1 MKISG
6 LFLLMAAVT
15 APVLAA
21 DNAGNNSMSAD
32 EMSALSQQAR
42 EQVKGFGADLKQAV
56 KQGME
61 AGGPVA
67 AIQSCNLQAP
77 VIADQHSQSEW
88 KVGRTSLKL
97 RNPDNA
103 ADVWETSVL
112 HSFEQRLAAGEEI
125 GGLEASTVENG
136 QFRYMKAIGTE
147 SLCLGCHGDNLSA
160 PVAARLAE
168 LYPADKATGYQ
179 AGQLRGAFT
188 LVRTTGE

>member
-6 LFLLMAAVT
+6 LFLLMAVVT

-21 DNAGNNSMSAD
+21 DHAGNSKGAD
-32 EMSALSQQAR
+32 EVSALSQQAR
-42 EQVKGFGADLKQAV
+42 EQIKSFGTDLKKAV

-61 AGGPVA
+61 AGGPVV

-103 ADVWETSVL
+103 ADAWETSVL
-112 HSFEQRLAAGEEI
+112 QSFEQRLAAGEEM
-125 GGLEASTVENG
+125 GALEASTLENG

-147 SLCLGCHGDNLSA
+147 SMCLGCHGDKLSA

-168 LYPADKATGYQ
+168 LYPADQATGYQ